1 MKIIDTHQHLWD
13 LDQFRYSWTVNHD
26 RLNRSFRM
34 ADYREATRGIEIAAS
49 VHVEADVDEPFMIAE
64 TRWVL
69 ELSEQK
75 ENPLRGVVAVAR
87 PESDHFREHVDQIAG
102 HPNLKG
108 LRRILHTQP
117 DELSQTTTFTENVRS
132 LEGYGLSFDL
142 CVLGR
147 QLPLAIRLIR
157 ECPNVQFILDHC
169 GNPDVKNRAYDPWRD
184 HLREVAGFPNVAC
197 KVSGIVVNADMETW
211 TAEDLR
217 PAIEHVIDAFGW
229 DRVMFGSDW
238 PVCTLAASYRQW
250 LDALNQLIGS
260 ESEANRQ
267 KLFFENAQRIYRLAT
282 P

>member
-1 MKIIDTHQHLWD
+1 MKVIDTHQHLWD
-13 LDQFRYSWTVNHD
+13 LDRFRYSWTVNHD

-34 ADYREATRGIEIAAS
+34 ADYLEAARGIEIAGS
-49 VHVEADVDEPFMIAE
+49 VHVEADVDEPFMAAE
-64 TRWVL
+64 TKWVL
-69 ELSEQK
+69 GLSER
-75 ENPLRGVVAVAR
+75 EESPLRGVVGAAR

-132 LEGYGLSFDL
+132 LEGYDLSFDL

-157 ECPNVQFILDHC
+157 ECPNVRFILDHC
-169 GNPDVKNRAYDPWRD
+169 GNPDIKNRAYDPWRD
-184 HLREVAGFPNVAC
+184 HLREVAAFPNVDC
-197 KVSGIVVNADMETW
+197 KVSGIVVNADPENW

-217 PAIEHVIDAFGW
+217 PAVEHVIDAFGW

-238 PVCTLAASYRQW
+238 PVCTLAASYRKWFDILRELTRAAGEEKQ
-250 LDALNQLIGS
+250 
-260 ESEANRQ
+260 R
-267 KLFFENAQRIYRLAT
+267 KLFSENALRVYRLIL
-282 P
+282 